1 MAPTWTGLL
10 YMDVVETV
18 VRRQRRARHCGKW
31 DDAYIFYGLT
41 FFKSFPLENSERMDR
56 KRSRTENG
64 TAKGG
69 GAADSSDGAESD
81 SDFDFDDDGS
91 QSAFSSDGEV
101 RTTTTV
107 VWQFSKLRNDRAMHC
122 IRCNLR
128 ELLLASSKQT

>member
-1 MAPTWTGLL
+1 
-10 YMDVVETV
+10 
-18 VRRQRRARHCGKW
+18 
-31 DDAYIFYGLT
+31 
-41 FFKSFPLENSERMDR
+41 MDR
-56 KRSRTENG
+56 KRSRTETG

-101 RTTTTV
+101 RTTV
-107 VWQFSKLRNDRAMHC
+107 VWQFSKLGNDRAMHC

-128 ELLLASSKQT
+128 ELLVASSIDVVMSFSSLFFFWKRM